1 MKISKTI
8 LFAFLASA
16 LMSTNSFAQNKG
28 GSSGNCV
35 KQGDV
40 IIDGFYGYPYL
51 VGAVLKAAVNS
62 TPQTSLTVHNFGTV
76 GGKLEYMISDKVGIG
91 AEFTYSN
98 ANAKYQDS
106 INAPTYTAGVKKI
119 RVLGR
124 FNFHFATTSSIDPYF
139 TIGMGYKNTSYYDN
153 QPGYAYTWPNLIP
166 VAVRIGVGLHYYF
179 TDFLG
184 LNAELGIGG
193 PMMQAGLSFK
203 F

>member
-8 LFAFLASA
+8 LIAVMASA
-16 LMSTNSFAQNKG
+16 FISSNSFAQQKG
-28 GSSGNCV
+28 ASSGNCV
-35 KQGDV
+35 QQGSV

-62 TPQTSLTVHNFGTV
+62 TPQTSLTVHNFGTA
-76 GGKLEYMISDKVGIG
+76 GGKFEYMISDKVGLG
-91 AEFTYSN
+91 VEFTYSN

-106 INAPTYTAGVKKI
+106 INAPIYTAGVKKI
-119 RVLGR
+119 RVLGS
-124 FNFHFATTSSIDPYF
+124 FNFHFATTTSIDPYF

-153 QPGYAYTWPNLIP
+153 QPGYGYTWPTLIP
-166 VAVRIGVGLHYYF
+166 VAFRLGVGLHYYF

-184 LNAELGIGG
+184 INAELGIGG
-193 PMMQAGLSFK
+193 PLMRAGLSFK